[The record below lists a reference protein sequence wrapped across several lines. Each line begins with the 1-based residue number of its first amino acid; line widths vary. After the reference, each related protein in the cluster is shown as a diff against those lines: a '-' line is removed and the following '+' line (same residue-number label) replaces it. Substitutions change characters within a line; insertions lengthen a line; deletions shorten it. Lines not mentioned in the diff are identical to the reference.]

1 MEDRSETSSHKP
13 VQDAAGRN
21 PSARNTTD
29 DRSVVAEFVDA
40 AQSAAASLLEEQ
52 KKRIADRVSGMAEA
66 LEGAANALNETKND
80 TVGQYVHDAG
90 QQIRS
95 LSRSLEQRRWDELI
109 SDIEAFARRQPTWFV
124 LGAMTVGFMLGRFM
138 WSAATAPSHPATD
151 TRNDL
156 SRNPTP
162 YGTATSPIVSGGGDA
177 TNHTAGLSVASASSP
192 PV

>member
-1 MEDRSETSSHKP
+1 MEDRTETSSYETG
-13 VQDAAGRN
+13 QDAAGRSQ
-21 PSARNTTD
+21 SAMNATG

-40 AQSAAASLLEEQ
+40 AQSAAVSLLDAQ
-52 KKRIADRVSGMAEA
+52 KKQIAARVSGMAEA
-66 LEGAANALNETKND
+66 LEGAAQALNETKNE

-109 SDIEAFARRQPTWFV
+109 TDIEAFARRQPTWFV
-124 LGAMTVGFMLGRFM
+124 LGAMTVGFMLGRFI
-138 WSAATAPSHPATD
+138 WSAATAPSHRATA

-162 YGTATSPIVSGGGDA
+162 HGTATSPSVSGAGDA